1 MRDITKIETI
11 VEKFLPI
18 ISEEPYD
25 DISFR
30 IMNEKGLFFISF
42 TYRVPKDLYQFLESG
57 TEESKIKRNEIAT
70 YTYDMV
76 SRINQYFGIRLMT
89 NYIGFSQKY

>member
-1 MRDITKIETI
+1 MRDINKVTNI

-42 TYRVPKDLYQFLESG
+42 TYRVPEDLYRFLESG
-57 TEESKIKRNEIAT
+57 TEESKMNRNEIAQ
-70 YTYDMV
+70 YTYDMIKQ
-76 SRINQYFGIRLMT
+76 INQYFGLKLMS